1 MSVRPSPEDVFLNVP
16 FDAKHERLYLALIA
30 GLTGL
35 GLTPRSVLEIPP
47 AENRLHRILRLIQ
60 GCASSIHDLSRV
72 QLSRD
77 KPRCPRFNMPFEAG
91 LAVAWAHFAPGTH
104 QWFVFESKPHR
115 LLKSLSDL
123 NGFDPLIHNG
133 TISGLLGVLTNAFV
147 RPEVHVD
154 QLLVIYR
161 QLHVVAENLK
171 KSNRDK
177 DLFKP
182 APFRDLVWAS
192 QKITAVTRAGLRV
205 TPQGLQDLADPRRR
219 QKRR

>member
-1 MSVRPSPEDVFLNVP
+1 MPARPSPEDVFLNVP

-47 AENRLHRILRLIQ
+47 AEDRLHRIIRLIQ
-60 GCASSIHDLSRV
+60 SCGSSIHDVSRV

-91 LAVAWAHFAPGTH
+91 LAVALAHVAPGTH
-104 QWFVFESKPHR
+104 RWFVFESKRHR

-123 NGFDPLIHNG
+123 NGFDPFIHNG
-133 TISGLLGVLTNAFV
+133 TVSGLLGVLTNAFV
-147 RPEVHVD
+147 RSTVHVD

-161 QLHVVAENLK
+161 QLHVVAENVK
-171 KSNRDK
+171 KINRDQ
-177 DLFKP
+177 DLFRP

-192 QKITAVTRAGLRV
+192 QKITAVA
-205 TPQGLQDLADPRRR
+205 
-219 QKRR
+219 QKGFG